1 MLALRT
7 HYTHAEEADQARRAL
22 DALKMTRGTSARVY
36 IQKFNTLL
44 DDINNMSVAD
54 ILYAFTKGLPEDL
67 QMWIRHDATQ
77 TLQDAQDL
85 MVRMSNSEPQPL
97 ASAPAG
103 PEPMQIGSL
112 TEVLQQT
119 TARLARLEMATK

>member
-22 DALKMTRGTSARVY
+22 DALKITRGTSARAY

-67 QMWIRHDATQ
+67 QMWIRHDAPQ

-85 MVRMSNSEPQPL
+85 VVRMGFL
-97 ASAPAG
+97 FVCYKTRA
-103 PEPMQIGSL
+103 
-112 TEVLQQT
+112 
-119 TARLARLEMATK
+119 ATLNLSR